1 MDMLRRIGKLSGES
15 VESLL
20 KKKKKA
26 TEGRISGKEGFAL
39 RIGPISKNQYI
50 TVWTVV
56 RQTWS
61 ESPATCT
68 ENSLQF

>member
-20 KKKKKA
+20 KKKKA